1 MQIRNWAKHQHY
13 KGRRPPW
20 VKLYRELLDDEEFHV
35 LSPQSAKVLILLWL
49 LAAEDQTMQGLLP
62 NKKKIAFRLRVSEKL
77 LESSL
82 SELSHWV
89 VQDASDM
96 LVERKQLVSSES
108 ESETETE
115 TETENRGR
123 EQRTKAT
130 TPLRATVVNDEFFLE
145 LKKNPAY
152 AHIDME
158 RENGKM
164 DAWLALPANRN
175 RIKTRKFVL
184 NWLNKIESPLNVA
197 VPQETALEKFLRR
210 GS

>member
-1 MQIRNWAKHQHY
+1 
-13 KGRRPPW
+13 
-20 VKLYRELLDDEEFHV
+20 
-35 LSPQSAKVLILLWL
+35 
-49 LAAEDQTMQGLLP
+49 
-62 NKKKIAFRLRVSEKL
+62 
-77 LESSL
+77 
-82 SELSHWV
+82 
-89 VQDASDM
+89 
-96 LVERKQLVSSES
+96 
-108 ESETETE
+108 
-115 TETENRGR
+115 
-123 EQRTKAT
+123 
-130 TPLRATVVNDEFFLE
+130 VNDEFFLE